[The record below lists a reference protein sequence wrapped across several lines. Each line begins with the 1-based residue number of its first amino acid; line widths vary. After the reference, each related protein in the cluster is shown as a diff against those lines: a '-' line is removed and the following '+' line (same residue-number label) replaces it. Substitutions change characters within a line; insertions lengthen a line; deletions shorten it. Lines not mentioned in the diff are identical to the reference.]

1 LSLCNTISAQNG
13 EGEAKIYISL
23 EEARSALIG
32 KKLPY
37 FKVKLPDGSVL
48 AQEDL
53 SNKIVFINFWFAAC
67 SPCMAEMNGLNK
79 LYDTLKNNKN
89 VLFLSFTYDP
99 TETAN
104 AVIEKY
110 GIKYRVVNLSR
121 DECHRLSG
129 TGRYPTSVVINK
141 LGVIKWAAVG
151 GPVDE
156 EIASGEIVPTI
167 LPEIMSELRCK

>member
-1 LSLCNTISAQNG
+1 
-13 EGEAKIYISL
+13 
-23 EEARSALIG
+23 
-32 KKLPY
+32 
-37 FKVKLPDGSVL
+37 
-48 AQEDL
+48 
-53 SNKIVFINFWFAAC
+53 
-67 SPCMAEMNGLNK
+67 MAEMNGLNK